1 MSRKVRRKIRPSG
14 RHSRRGVVYLALC
27 VVLLATAVLTVGR
40 YFQESP
46 PPPAPPR
53 ALGAIPAAMSEPGQR
68 SAPAVRDPEAGTVL
82 APSASELLPPPPPP
96 PPPPPAPP
104 FSLKPAPPVSVRA
117 STVGIDS
124 QLGQVG
130 LNKDGTIEVP
140 TSYHQA
146 SWYRLGPTPG
156 ALGPAV
162 IVGHVDS
169 YQGPGVFFN
178 VGDLRPGQTIDVA
191 RADQSVAHFRVDA
204 VSSFPKNQ
212 FPTQAVYG
220 PINYAGLRLITCGGI
235 FDEKTKSYE
244 SNIVVF
250 ASLRGP

>member
-1 MSRKVRRKIRPSG
+1 
-14 RHSRRGVVYLALC
+14 
-27 VVLLATAVLTVGR
+27 
-40 YFQESP
+40 
-46 PPPAPPR
+46 
-53 ALGAIPAAMSEPGQR
+53 
-68 SAPAVRDPEAGTVL
+68 
-82 APSASELLPPPPPP
+82 
-96 PPPPPAPP
+96 
-104 FSLKPAPPVSVRA
+104 VRA

-124 QLGQVG
+124 PLGQVG

-146 SWYRLGPTPG
+146 AWYRLGPTPG

-178 VGDLRPGQTIDVA
+178 VGAMRPGQILDVA

-204 VSSFPKNQ
+204 LNSYPKDH
-212 FPTQAVYG
+212 FPTAAVYG
-220 PINYAGLRLITCGGI
+220 PINYAGLRLITCGGT
-235 FDEKTKSYE
+235 FDEKTRSYE

-250 ASLRGP
+250 ASLIQP